1 MSPARPVVAGWSSRS
16 LAGSWRHRFFYAAIR
31 LAGRRTAYAFLW
43 PVVLAYALT
52 PGVARRCR
60 PYHGRMFPNDGPVR
74 GLARRFRHFLEF
86 GKVLVDRAA
95 AGILGQLDMEIRPE
109 DRDLLR
115 SLVDR
120 GRGVV
125 LVTAHVGCWQG
136 MLAILGR
143 IGRRVAVVARRDP
156 GDVDRHCHE
165 HGAGEAPFFFI
176 DPAGPFGGALEVL
189 ETLKSGGVVCMMG
202 DRAFGSDRN
211 TLAREFLGGAAQ
223 APFGPYYFASAAGAP
238 LAVVLSRR
246 TGPGRG
252 RLWVAQ
258 VMDIPAGMGRDG
270 EAYAGFAADFLRQV
284 EGAVREAPYQYF
296 NFYDLWN

>member
-1 MSPARPVVAGWSSRS
+1 MSAARPVAGWSSRS
-16 LAGSWRHRFFYAAIR
+16 LAGPWRHRFFYAAIR
-31 LAGRRTAYAFLW
+31 LGGRRAAYPFLW
-43 PVVLAYALT
+43 PVALAYALA

-60 PYHGRMFPNDGPVR
+60 PYHGRMFPGDGPVR

-86 GKVLVDRAA
+86 GRVLVDRAA
-95 AGILGQLDMEIRPE
+95 AGILGSLDVEIRPE

-115 SLVDR
+115 SLAAR

-136 MLAILGR
+136 VLAILGDA
-143 IGRRVAVVARRDP
+143 GRRVGVLARRDP
-156 GDVDRHCHE
+156 GDVDRHAHE
-165 HGAGEAPFFFI
+165 HAGGEAPFFFI

-189 ETLKSGGVVCMMG
+189 ATLKAGGLVCMMG

-211 TLAREFLGGAAQ
+211 TLAARFLGGEART
-223 APFGPYYFASAAGAP
+223 PFGPYYFASAAGAP

-246 TGPGRG
+246 TGPGRV

-258 VMDIPAGMGRDG
+258 AMDVPPGLGRDG
-270 EAYAGFAADFLRQV
+270 EAYAGFAADYMRRV

-296 NFYDLWN
+296 NFYDVWS